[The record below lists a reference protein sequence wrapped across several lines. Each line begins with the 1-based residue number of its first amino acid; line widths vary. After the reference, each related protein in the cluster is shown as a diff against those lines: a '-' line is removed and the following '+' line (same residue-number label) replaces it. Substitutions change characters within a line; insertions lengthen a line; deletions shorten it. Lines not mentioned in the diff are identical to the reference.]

1 MTGDPRLPWEELL
14 DRAGVIMVVLD
25 REGKILR
32 VNEAG
37 ARLLG
42 ARPEE
47 LIGRDWFAEFVPP
60 QREPELRR
68 VFSATLKGDTAHV
81 NTVRS
86 LTGEERTIVWRN
98 APLPEPGTG
107 VVALGIDITDR
118 VRLEG
123 ELKAA
128 LEDARRR
135 LNRLTALR
143 KIDKSIIASRSLE
156 ETAQLALEAI
166 PPELGADAVAL
177 TLLEGPERRPVLFR
191 MRLPNGTLI
200 REEAFQLTAPL
211 LAELLEGR
219 ETVAVPDLEA
229 DPRVQVHLDRIRSE
243 GLRSYLGVPLVVQ
256 GRVVGVLHVLSK
268 SKQLIQAEDVEFFRT
283 LAGQV
288 AIALES
294 TRLTEELARSEREY
308 RELFDMAPV
317 GIYRAT
323 LDGRLL
329 KANPALAEL
338 LGFPSPE
345 ALLEAVSDVRSLY
358 VEPVRRD
365 EFLQRLLVS
374 RVVQGF
380 KARLRRADGAIRWVS
395 KNARLLR
402 DPQGRA
408 WGYEVVCLDITEE
421 KKAEEVRERNWRRFQ
436 ALLEHAPDVIALL
449 DREGRITYESPSF
462 TRIFG
467 IPAHQVI
474 GQPIWRFFHPED
486 LPQVRDIWQRL
497 LARPGSSERVTWR
510 VRLGTGEWRWVEA
523 VVTNLLR
530 DPAVQ
535 AVVVNYRDVTEQV
548 RIQQEEARLRRR
560 LELQWRISE
569 LADANV
575 AALYRETLSGALELT
590 ESTIGVIAQLREGE
604 AKVSLLAC
612 SDEVME
618 RCQVKDKPC
627 QLELMTAGLWAEPL
641 RTGEPLIVNDY
652 PSHPRRHGLP
662 EGHLPI
668 QRLLGVPIPVRG
680 KGTLLVVVANKS
692 REYTQEDVAQLRSF
706 VSSVQVILERRAMEE
721 ELARSQ
727 QQLLRQERLRLVG
740 QLASGVAHDINNALS
755 PVLGYVDLLLQTEPD
770 LSPRVREYL
779 ERVKQAGESIADTV
793 QRLRNL
799 YRPQAPTTTAPV
811 DLNRIARA
819 ALDLAR
825 PRWKDLAQAQGR
837 AFRVVEELSARAPLV
852 EADEGELR
860 DAVVNL
866 VMNALDAM
874 PRGGTLTVRTGI
886 REGEAFLE
894 VADTG
899 VGMDEVTVSR
909 AREPFFTTKGPEGTG
924 LGLAV
929 ADRIA
934 HAYGGRLELESTL
947 GEGTRARLVFPSSAS
962 PPVPEEAEPP
972 MVPPLRI
979 LVVEDEP
986 QVQQLLESMLTGDGH
1001 TVAIAP
1007 HGEEG
1012 VRRFREA
1019 MEGGRPFDLVI
1030 TDFGMP
1036 GMDGRQVAQKVKALE
1051 EKIRIVL
1058 LTGWGET
1065 LPEGGIPDQVDLTLT
1080 KPPRLAELRRALGA
1094 LFSDPAAP
1102 GS

>member
-1 MTGDPRLPWEELL
+1 MTVERRLPWEELL
-14 DRAGVIMVVLD
+14 DRAGIILLILD
-25 REGKILR
+25 QEGRILR
-32 VNEAG
+32 VNESG

-42 ARPEE
+42 ASPQE
-47 LIGRDWFAEFVPP
+47 LIGRDWFADFVPP
-60 QREPELRR
+60 QGELELRR
-68 VFSATLKGDTAHV
+68 VFSATLGRGTAHV

-86 LTGEERTIVWRN
+86 LAGEERTIVWRN

-118 VRLEG
+118 IRLE
-123 ELKAA
+123 EKLKAA
-128 LEDARRR
+128 VEDAERR

-143 KIDKSIIASRSLE
+143 QIDKSIIASRSLE

-177 TLLEGPERRPVLFR
+177 TLFEGHERRPVLFC

-211 LAELLEGR
+211 LEELIEGK

-243 GLRSYLGVPLVVQ
+243 GLRSYLGVPLVTQ

-268 SKQLIQAEDVEFFRT
+268 SKPLAQAEDVEFFRT

-308 RELFDMAPV
+308 RELFDMAP
-317 GIYRAT
+317 GGMYRAT

-329 KANPALAEL
+329 KANPALAQL

-345 ALLEAVSDVRSLY
+345 ALLAGVPNVRSLY
-358 VEPVRRD
+358 AEPVRRD

-374 RVVQGF
+374 RMVQGF
-380 KARLRRADGAIRWVS
+380 KVRLRRADGAIRWVS

-402 DPQGRA
+402 DPQGQP

-421 KKAEEVRERNWRRFQ
+421 KKAEAERERNWRRFQ

-449 DREGRITYESPSF
+449 DPAGKITYESPSF

-467 IPAHQVI
+467 VPAHRVI
-474 GQPIWRFFHPED
+474 GQPIWQFFHPQD
-486 LPQVRDIWQRL
+486 LPQVQESWQQL
-497 LARPGSSERVTWR
+497 LARPGGSEKATWR
-510 VRLGTGEWRWVEA
+510 IRLGSGEWRWVEA
-523 VVTNLLR
+523 VVTNLLH

-535 AVVVNYRDVTEQV
+535 AIVVNYRDVTEQV
-548 RIQQEEARLRRR
+548 LIQQKETRLRRR
-560 LELQWRISE
+560 LELQWRVGE
-569 LADANV
+569 LADASV
-575 AALYRETLSGALELT
+575 ATLYREALNGALELT
-590 ESTIGVIAQLREGE
+590 ESPIGVIGQVKEGE
-604 AKVSLLAC
+604 EKVSLLAC
-612 SDEVME
+612 SDEVMAK
-618 RCQVKDKPC
+618 CQVEDKPC
-627 QLELMTAGLWAEPL
+627 RLELSTAGLWAEPL
-641 RTGEPLIVNDY
+641 RSGKPLIVNDY
-652 PSHPRRHGLP
+652 PSHPGRRGLP
-662 EGHLPI
+662 QGHLPI
-668 QRLLGVPIPVRG
+668 QRLLGVPVPVRG
-680 KGTLLVVVANKS
+680 KGTILVVVANKPS
-692 REYTQEDVAQLRSF
+692 EYTEEDVVQLRRF

-727 QQLLRQERLRLVG
+727 RELLRQERLRLVG

-770 LSPRVREYL
+770 LSPRVRGYL
-779 ERVKQAGESIADTV
+779 ERIKQAGESIADTV

-799 YRPQAPTTTAPV
+799 YRPQRPIATGPV

-825 PRWKDLAQAQGR
+825 PRWKDLAQAQGQT
-837 AFRVVEELSARAPLV
+837 FRVVEELSAPPPLV

-866 VMNALDAM
+866 VVNALDAM

-894 VADTG
+894 VVDTG

-934 HAYGGRLELESTL
+934 HAYKGRLELESTL
-947 GEGTRARLVFPSSAS
+947 GEGTSARLVFPLTAS
-962 PPVPEEAEPP
+962 PPVPGSVESPV
-972 MVPPLRI
+972 VPPLRI

-986 QVQQLLESMLTGDGH
+986 QVRELLERMLAGDGH

-1007 HGEEG
+1007 RGEEG

-1019 MEGGRPFDLVI
+1019 VEGGRPFDLVI
-1030 TDFGMP
+1030 TDLGMP
-1036 GMDGRQVAQKVKALE
+1036 GLDGREVARRVRALRGE
-1051 EKIRIVL
+1051 VPILL
-1058 LTGWGET
+1058 LTGWGAA
-1065 LPEGGIPDQVDLTLT
+1065 LPEGQIPEEVDLTLT
-1080 KPPRLAELRRALGA
+1080 KPPRLAELRRALWELTGGTGA
-1094 LFSDPAAP
+1094 R
-1102 GS
+1102 